1 LAAPILALP
10 ENVQLFALAQA
21 LASRAQD
28 GALRAEVTREGS
40 RDRLHVCCDA
50 THHATQQQTV
60 NDRLQLEADGADCV
74 KELRLLRGEKPTP
87 SSSQKAKVT
96 MGSQQTKKVEVIC
109 SARVRTATA

>member
-28 GALRAEVTREGS
+28 GALRAEVTRGGS

-60 NDRLQLEADGADCV
+60 NDRLQLEADGAE
-74 KELRLLRGEKPTP
+74 ELRLLRGEKPTP
-87 SSSQKAKVT
+87 SSSQKAKVK